1 MKILPHSLITPG
13 TVPTAPADEDT
24 ADEIPMDS
32 PSIGAGLDDDDDL
45 ADPVDFSSNDVNSE
59 VTADSGNIDELGD
72 LDLGDLLDDTDAT
85 PADEPFNIPDFGDSE
100 EAPLDQP
107 DTLPNMDDLA
117 DAPTT
122 DPLDLDNLGDN
133 PVPDLTDEEPAAE
146 VDETAETSAESEE
159 IDNRFTRHRG

>member
-107 DTLPNMDDLA
+107 DTLPNMDDRLM
-117 DAPTT
+117 PQLRTLLILIT
-122 DPLDLDNLGDN
+122 LEIIQYRIL
-133 PVPDLTDEEPAAE
+133 LTKSQLLKLMKQQKRVLKAKK
-146 VDETAETSAESEE
+146 
-159 IDNRFTRHRG
+159 